1 MFRLK
6 SKSKKNSTGPLLSL
20 ALNDKEWVAEKSAT
34 SSVDHKSKVIS
45 TPIVNGYQKGLGYR
59 IHKLVAVVDAKYGS
73 PRKFVN
79 VKHML
84 TEIKIAE
91 RMATYWYVTKK
102 AGKYIDT
109 SWENERQT
117 FRNSL
122 LTHSADNETEQFLTE
137 FVAKNFV
144 NGFINNNLDLA
155 NIAYNIS
162 KYPGGLEFVILRC
175 PSYGIKGKMYSIL
188 STQHNRTEENAQ
200 MDSNH
205 IADKFVQFQDIIEYA
220 YQNIMGTRKDSTL
233 VSNKTIKTNAQ
244 YMYDKFKLVEQQVG
258 KLPSEQLADLNIE
271 VDGKGVL
278 TGDDMDELQYHTKEG
293 LVRSSHNTAKWSQMD
308 ILRPKLVERLP
319 VKLQSTAR
327 KKSDRGVA
335 PKSMHRYTTD
345 KKIFSNKTK
354 RDGGTVL
361 IDASG
366 SMDFT
371 EEDIKELVYTLPAS
385 TVAMYCGE
393 DHHELDYTY
402 WKDTDTKPL
411 GHLYILAENG
421 KYVGDIPDHPVQNLC
436 DGPAFDWLG
445 KQPEP
450 RIVVTDMQVSGIRE
464 TSNGF
469 TTTDFGDKMA
479 LDALKKVKEYNLIP
493 IPTVDKAKEWVKAYK
508 NN

>member
-1 MFRLK
+1 MFRLR
-6 SKSKKNSTGPLLSL
+6 SKSNKNSTGPLLSL
-20 ALNDKEWVAEKSAT
+20 ALKDKEWVAEKSAT

-102 AGKYIDT
+102 AGKYINAN
-109 SWENERQT
+109 WENERQT

-122 LTHSADNETEQFLTE
+122 LTHSADNETEKLLGDY
-137 FVAKNFV
+137 VASNFA

-162 KYPGGLEFVILRC
+162 KYPGGLEFITLRC
-175 PSYGIKGKMYSIL
+175 PNSYMRIAIANVLTERYGKSYDDG
-188 STQHNRTEENAQ
+188 Q
-200 MDSNH
+200 MDSSFMSNT
-205 IADKFVQFQDIIEYA
+205 FVQFQDIIEYA
-220 YQNIMGTRKDSTL
+220 YHNIMGTRKDSKL

-244 YMYDKFKLVEQQVG
+244 YMYDKFKLIQQVG

-271 VDGKGVL
+271 VDGQGVL
-278 TGDDMDELQYHTKEG
+278 TGDDMEELQYHTKEG
-293 LVRSSHNTAKWSQMD
+293 LVRSSHKTAKWSQMD
-308 ILRPKLVERLP
+308 IVRPKLVERLP

-327 KKSDRGVA
+327 KKSDRGVT

-385 TVAMYCGE
+385 TVAMYCGD

-421 KYVGDIPDHPVQNLC
+421 KYVGDIPEHPAQNLC

-464 TSNGF
+464 TRNGF

>member
-1 MFRLK
+1 MFRLR
-6 SKSKKNSTGPLLSL
+6 SKSNKNSTGPLLSL
-20 ALNDKEWVAEKSAT
+20 ALKDKEWVAEKSAT

-102 AGKYIDT
+102 AGKYINAN
-109 SWENERQT
+109 WENERQT

-122 LTHSADNETEQFLTE
+122 LTHSADNETEKLLGDY
-137 FVAKNFV
+137 VASNFA

-162 KYPGGLEFVILRC
+162 KYPGGLEFITLRC
-175 PSYGIKGKMYSIL
+175 PNSYMRITIANVLTERYGKSYDDG
-188 STQHNRTEENAQ
+188 Q
-200 MDSNH
+200 MDSSFMSNT
-205 IADKFVQFQDIIEYA
+205 FVQFQDIIEYA
-220 YQNIMGTRKDSTL
+220 YHNIMGTRKDSKL

-244 YMYDKFKLVEQQVG
+244 YMYDKFKLIQQVG

-271 VDGKGVL
+271 VDGQGVL
-278 TGDDMDELQYHTKEG
+278 TGDDMEELQYHTKEG
-293 LVRSSHNTAKWSQMD
+293 LVRSSHKTAKWSQMD
-308 ILRPKLVERLP
+308 IVRPKLVERLP

-327 KKSDRGVA
+327 KKSDRGVT

-385 TVAMYCGE
+385 TVAMYCGD
-393 DHHELDYTY
+393 DHHDLDYTY

-421 KYVGDIPDHPVQNLC
+421 KYVGDIPDHPAQNLC

-464 TSNGF
+464 TRNGF

>member
-1 MFRLK
+1 M
-6 SKSKKNSTGPLLSL
+6 
-20 ALNDKEWVAEKSAT
+20 
-34 SSVDHKSKVIS
+34 
-45 TPIVNGYQKGLGYR
+45 R
-59 IHKLVAVVDAKYGS
+59 ITIA
-73 PRKFVN
+73 N
-79 VKHML
+79 VL
-84 TEIKIAE
+84 TE
-91 RMATYWYVTKK
+91 RY
-102 AGKYIDT
+102 GK
-109 SWENERQT
+109 
-117 FRNSL
+117 
-122 LTHSADNETEQFLTE
+122 
-137 FVAKNFV
+137 
-144 NGFINNNLDLA
+144 
-155 NIAYNIS
+155 
-162 KYPGGLEFVILRC
+162 
-175 PSYGIKGKMYSIL
+175 SYDDG
-188 STQHNRTEENAQ
+188 Q
-200 MDSNH
+200 MDSSFMSNT
-205 IADKFVQFQDIIEYA
+205 FVQFQDIIEYA
-220 YQNIMGTRKDSTL
+220 YHNIMGTRKDSKL

-244 YMYDKFKLVEQQVG
+244 YMYDKFKLIQQVG

-271 VDGKGVL
+271 VDGQGVL
-278 TGDDMDELQYHTKEG
+278 TGDDMEELQYHTKEG
-293 LVRSSHNTAKWSQMD
+293 LVRSSHKTAKWSQMD
-308 ILRPKLVERLP
+308 IVRPKLVERLP

-327 KKSDRGVA
+327 KKSDRGVT

-385 TVAMYCGE
+385 TVAMYCGD
-393 DHHELDYTY
+393 DHHDLDYTY

-421 KYVGDIPDHPVQNLC
+421 KYVGDIPDHPAQNLC

>member
-20 ALNDKEWVAEKSAT
+20 ALKDKEWVAEKSAT
-34 SSVDHKSKVIS
+34 SSVDHKSKVIK
-45 TPIVNGYQKGLGYR
+45 TPIVRDYGKGLGYR

-91 RMATYWYVTKK
+91 RMATYWYVIKK
-102 AGKYIDT
+102 ASKYIDG

-117 FRNSL
+117 YKNSL
-122 LTHSADNETEQFLTE
+122 LVNSADYNTEEFLSD
-137 FVAKNFV
+137 FVAKNIV

-162 KYPGGLEFVILRC
+162 KYPGGLEFIILRC
-175 PSYGIKGKMYSIL
+175 PSYGIRGKMFNVLKNEYGK
-188 STQHNRTEENAQ
+188 TEENAQ
-200 MDSNH
+200 MDCNF
-205 IADKFVQFQDIIEYA
+205 IVDTFVQFQDIIEYA

-244 YMYDKFKLVEQQVG
+244 YMYDKFKLIEQVG
-258 KLPSEQLADLNIE
+258 KLPSVELADLNIE

-278 TGDDMDELQYHTKEG
+278 TGEDMEELQYHTKEG
-293 LVRSSHNTAKWSQMD
+293 LNRKSNDTAKWAKMD
-308 ILRPKLVERLP
+308 IIKPKLVERLP

-385 TVAMYCGE
+385 TVAMYCGD
-393 DHHELDYTY
+393 DHHDIDYTY
-402 WKDTDTKPL
+402 WKDTDDKPL

-421 KYVGDIPDHPVQNLC
+421 RYVGDIPDHPVQNLC

-464 TSNGF
+464 TSSGF

>member
-1 MFRLK
+1 MFRLR
-6 SKSKKNSTGPLLSL
+6 SKSNKNSTGPLLSL
-20 ALNDKEWVAEKSAT
+20 ALKDKEWVAEKSAT

-102 AGKYIDT
+102 AGKYINAN
-109 SWENERQT
+109 WENERQT

-122 LTHSADNETEQFLTE
+122 LTHSADNETEKLLCDY
-137 FVAKNFV
+137 VASNFA

-162 KYPGGLEFVILRC
+162 KYPGGLEFITLRC
-175 PSYGIKGKMYSIL
+175 PNSYMRIAIANVLTERYGKSYDDG
-188 STQHNRTEENAQ
+188 Q
-200 MDSNH
+200 MDSSFMSNT
-205 IADKFVQFQDIIEYA
+205 FVQFQDIIEYA
-220 YQNIMGTRKDSTL
+220 YHNIMGTRKDSKL

-244 YMYDKFKLVEQQVG
+244 YMYDKFKLIQQVG

-271 VDGKGVL
+271 VDGQGVL
-278 TGDDMDELQYHTKEG
+278 TGDDMEELQYHTKEG
-293 LVRSSHNTAKWSQMD
+293 LVRSSHKTAKWSQMD
-308 ILRPKLVERLP
+308 IVRPKLVERLP

-327 KKSDRGVA
+327 KKSDRGVT

-385 TVAMYCGE
+385 TVAMYCGD

-421 KYVGDIPDHPVQNLC
+421 KYVGDIPEHPAQNLC

-464 TSNGF
+464 TRNGF

>member
-1 MFRLK
+1 MFRLR
-6 SKSKKNSTGPLLSL
+6 SKSNKNSTGPLLSL
-20 ALNDKEWVAEKSAT
+20 ALKDKEWVAEKSAT

-45 TPIVNGYQKGLGYR
+45 TPIVSDYQKGLGYR

-102 AGKYIDT
+102 ASKYINS

-117 FRNSL
+117 LRNSL
-122 LTHSADNETEQFLTE
+122 LTHSADNETETFLSE
-137 FVAKNFV
+137 YVANTFV

-162 KYPGGLEFVILRC
+162 KYPGGLEFIILRC
-175 PSYGIKGKMYSIL
+175 PSSFMKTHIAYVLTNKHGK
-188 STQHNRTEENAQ
+188 STNDGQ
-200 MDSNH
+200 MDGNFIS
-205 IADKFVQFQDIIEYA
+205 AKFVQFQDIIEYA
-220 YQNIMGTRKDSTL
+220 YKNIMGVRKDSKL

-244 YMYDKFKLVEQQVG
+244 YMYDKFKLIEQVG
-258 KLPSEQLADLNIE
+258 TLPSVQLADLNIE

-278 TGDDMDELQYHTKEG
+278 TGDDMEELQYHTQEG
-293 LVRSSHNTAKWSQMD
+293 LIRSSHHTAKWSQMD
-308 ILRPKLVERLP
+308 IIRPKLVERLP

-393 DHHELDYTY
+393 DHHEMDYTY

-450 RIVVTDMQVSGIRE
+450 RIVVTDMQVSGIRK
-464 TSNGF
+464 TSSGF

-493 IPTVDKAKEWVKAYK
+493 IPTVEKAKEWVKAYK

>member
-20 ALNDKEWVAEKSAT
+20 ALKDKEWVAEKSAT
-34 SSVDHKSKVIS
+34 SSVDHKSKVIR
-45 TPIVNGYQKGLGYR
+45 TPIVRDYDKGLRYK
-59 IHKLVAVVDAKYGS
+59 IHKLVAVVDAKYGG

-102 AGKYIDT
+102 AGKYI
-109 SWENERQT
+109 SAKWENERQT
-117 FRNSL
+117 YKKSL

-137 FVAKNFV
+137 FVSKNFV

-162 KYPGGLEFVILRC
+162 KYPGGLEYIILRC
-175 PSYGIKGKMYSIL
+175 PSYGLRLNMYNVLKNEYGK
-188 STQHNRTEENAQ
+188 TDENAQ
-200 MDSNH
+200 MDSNF
-205 IADKFVQFQDIIEYA
+205 ISDTFVQFQDIIEYA

-233 VSNKTIKTNAQ
+233 VSNKSIKTNAQ
-244 YMYDKFKLVEQQVG
+244 YMYDKFRLIEQVG
-258 KLPSEQLADLNIE
+258 KLPSLELADLNIE

-278 TGDDMDELQYHTKEG
+278 TGDDMEELQYNTKEG
-293 LVRSSHNTAKWSQMD
+293 LYRKSNDTAKWSKMD
-308 ILRPKLVERLP
+308 IIKPKLVERLP
-319 VKLQSTAR
+319 VKLQSTAK
-327 KKSDRGVA
+327 KKSDRGIT

-421 KYVGDIPDHPVQNLC
+421 KYVGDIPHHPAQNLC

-450 RIVVTDMQVSGIRE
+450 RIVVTDMQVSGIRK
-464 TSNGF
+464 TDSGF